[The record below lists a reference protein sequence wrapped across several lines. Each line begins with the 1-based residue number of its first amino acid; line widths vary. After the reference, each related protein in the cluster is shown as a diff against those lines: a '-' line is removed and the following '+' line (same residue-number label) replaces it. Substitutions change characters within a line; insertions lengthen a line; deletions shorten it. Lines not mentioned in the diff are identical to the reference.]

1 MLGDHALAAVGA
13 TTSIYSLI
21 IGFIN
26 GMSNGFCV
34 VIARYFGGNEHDHF
48 QKAVYLSIFL
58 SFITTIAIT
67 VFSLLFLK
75 PLLILLHIPADI
87 LNISQSYISV
97 IILFC
102 CVAFAYNLLSSML
115 RAIGKSYVPLYALMI
130 ASVLNVILNIFLVK
144 GLNMGVKG
152 AAFATVIAQ
161 GFSVLFL
168 TVYIVKCCLLLHIN
182 IKKWKCTELYFQN
195 F

>member
-1 MLGDHALAAVGA
+1 MKTKQVMVNDLTIGNPLAKILTFAIPIFIGNMFQQLYNVVDIAVIGHVLGDHALAAVGA

-67 VFSLLFLK
+67 VFL
-75 PLLILLHIPADI
+75 
-87 LNISQSYISV
+87 
-97 IILFC
+97 C
-102 CVAFAYNLLSSML
+102 CF
-115 RAIGKSYVPLYALMI
+115 
-130 ASVLNVILNIFLVK
+130 
-144 GLNMGVKG
+144 
-152 AAFATVIAQ
+152 
-161 GFSVLFL
+161 
-168 TVYIVKCCLLLHIN
+168 
-182 IKKWKCTELYFQN
+182 
-195 F
+195 